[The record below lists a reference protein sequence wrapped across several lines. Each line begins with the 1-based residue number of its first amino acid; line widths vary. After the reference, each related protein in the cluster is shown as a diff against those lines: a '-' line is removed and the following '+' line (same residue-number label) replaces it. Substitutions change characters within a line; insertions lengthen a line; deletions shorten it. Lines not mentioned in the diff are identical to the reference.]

1 MFKKVKNNVYWV
13 GKIDW
18 ELEWFHGHDYSIN
31 KGSSQNAYLI
41 REEKTVLVDTVWAP
55 HKNEFVDNLKKEIDL
70 KDIDYIIAQHGE
82 VDHSGSLEAIVSEI
96 PDVPIYCTAN
106 CVKSLVGQYHH
117 PEWNFHVVKT
127 GDELDIG
134 NGKKLQ
140 FIEMR
145 MLHWPDSMAT
155 FMTGDN
161 ILFSMDVFG
170 QHYAVEEMFDDK
182 ANNCDMWSEA
192 MKYFANIIHTFA
204 PMCKMKMS
212 ELDKMNLPIELICPS
227 HGAIWR
233 SQIPEIIKA
242 YKDWS
247 DNYQENQITVIYD
260 TMWDGTKKLAHRIA
274 QTLKKESPDSVVKIY
289 NISQFDKNDI
299 MTEVFKSKAI
309 AVGSPTV
316 AQNMLSSVGGWMEFL
331 KECRFK
337 GKKAAVFGCY
347 GWSGEACDILSKHLT
362 ESGFE
367 VIETQAK
374 CNWNPDEEN
383 FEAADKLAK
392 DLVATC
398 K

>member
-1 MFKKVKNNVYWV
+1 
-13 GKIDW
+13 
-18 ELEWFHGHDYSIN
+18 
-31 KGSSQNAYLI
+31 
-41 REEKTVLVDTVWAP
+41 
-55 HKNEFVDNLKKEIDL
+55 
-70 KDIDYIIAQHGE
+70 
-82 VDHSGSLEAIVSEI
+82 
-96 PDVPIYCTAN
+96 
-106 CVKSLVGQYHH
+106 
-117 PEWNFHVVKT
+117 
-127 GDELDIG
+127 
-134 NGKKLQ
+134 
-140 FIEMR
+140 

-161 ILFSMDVFG
+161 IFFSMDVFG

-192 MKYFANIIHTFA
+192 MKYYANIINTFS
-204 PMCKMKMS
+204 PMCKNKMT

-233 SQIPEIIKA
+233 SQVAEIIQA

-247 DNYQENQITVIYD
+247 DNYQEDQITVVYD

-274 QTLKKESPDSVVKIY
+274 KTLKEESPESVVKIF
-289 NISQFDKNDI
+289 NISQYDKNDI

-316 AQNMLSSVGGWMEFL
+316 AQNMLSSVGGWVEFL

-347 GWSGEACDILSKHLT
+347 GWSGEACDILRKHVG
-362 ESGFE
+362 ECGFD
-367 VIETQAK
+367 VIEAQAK
-374 CNWNPDEEN
+374 CNWNPEESN
-383 FEAADKLAK
+383 FEDADNLARE
-392 DLVATC
+392 LVAAC